1 MTRRLPE
8 RRNRYD
14 QPNEKRRPRRGD
26 EDRGP
31 GYNLA
36 NASSLASVLSEVLDK
51 ELGSTIEG
59 QSFAAPITLLDKLKE
74 DGKGLERRAV
84 RAASRHARQ
93 SRSRIMPLAV
103 LCLLGGISGMIGG
116 VADGYEHGFGAL
128 RDLHG
133 GNRYRRPW
141 PKQGNSI

>member
-1 MTRRLPE
+1 MTNQTRSAVHDAATKAETLA
-8 RRNRYD
+8 
-14 QPNEKRRPRRGD
+14 
-26 EDRGP
+26 
-31 GYNLA
+31 YNLA

-93 SRSRIMPLAV
+93 SRQHFINTFQERMKPFISTMMLGIM
-103 LCLLGGISGMIGG
+103 
-116 VADGYEHGFGAL
+116 
-128 RDLHG
+128 
-133 GNRYRRPW
+133 
-141 PKQGNSI
+141 